1 MARVKLEGIYIPVI
15 TPFNEDESIN
25 FEAIEE
31 IAAFLGKNGVTGIIP
46 SGSTGEMVGMEKEE
60 QIAVNRAYIKAGH
73 ANGLKVV
80 ASGGVSSL
88 EEIRNLKNI
97 GCDGAIVGKAIFEGK
112 ISLKDAVLEAKR

>member
-1 MARVKLEGIYIPVI
+1 MLKGCNLPVYEKLCRI
-15 TPFNEDESIN
+15 D
-25 FEAIEE
+25 
-31 IAAFLGKNGVTGIIP
+31 
-46 SGSTGEMVGMEKEE
+46 
-60 QIAVNRAYIKAGH
+60 
-73 ANGLKVV
+73 GLKVV